1 MVLVLSYAGYEQ
13 ATERVLDWLLYYR
26 YPFLRIS
33 QRDLFAPEADWRL
46 EAHTGRISFRGND
59 LQEMIGAV
67 FFRRW
72 VSESSSVPAAATANE
87 RTLREEIAA
96 EGDDLAALLVA
107 GLNDKFWLP
116 HPAASE
122 RAANKLTILPRAVAA
137 GFPVP
142 RTYVCRTRAEVA
154 RILDD
159 SDRKWVTKP
168 IKFCQYYYDGQ
179 GGVYTHFT
187 SALGA
192 AELAQLPER
201 FFPSL
206 VQERIAAQL
215 EVRVFYLQGRCYAE
229 ASYESHSEVTAAVDI
244 KLRQGNSGM
253 HYLPYRLPDAM
264 RTALRTLMDD
274 LELNT
279 GSIDLLLGQDGR
291 YYFLEVNPVGQFSAP
306 SEKCNYQLE
315 RRVAELLIEQD
326 RQYGGK
332 IPA

>member
-33 QRDLFAPEADWRL
+33 QRDLLDPEADWRIA
-46 EAHTGRISFRGND
+46 AHTGRISFRGND
-59 LQEMIGAV
+59 LQATVGAV

-72 VSESSSVPAAATANE
+72 VAESPPASSAATANE
-87 RTLREEIAA
+87 RAFREEIAG
-96 EGDDLAALLVA
+96 EGHDLAALLVA
-107 GLNDKFWLP
+107 GLKDKFWLP
-116 HPAASE
+116 HPTASE
-122 RAANKLTILPRAVAA
+122 RAANKLAVLSRAAAA

-159 SDRKWVTKP
+159 GGRQWVTKP
-168 IKFCQYYYDGQ
+168 IKFCQYYHDGQ

-206 VQERIAAQL
+206 VQERIAARL
-215 EVRVFYLQGRCYAE
+215 EVRVFYLQGQCYAE
-229 ASYESHSEVTAAVDI
+229 ASYESAPDAAAAVDI
-244 KLRQGNSGM
+244 KLRQGNANM
-253 HYLPYRLPDAM
+253 HYLPYRLPDAVL
-264 RTALRTLMDD
+264 TALRTLMDD

-306 SEKCNYQLE
+306 SGKCNYQLE

-326 RQYGGK
+326 RHYGGK
-332 IPA
+332 VPV